1 MKHRQDGTVLII
13 FVGLLSVFISAFI
26 CAVNVYSVIS
36 DQQYLRNVVDQ
47 AALIG
52 TNQIELNYYYSQGLT
67 KDLQLD
73 DVEVHRK
80 ITSYLKETYVSSEI
94 LTIRIDTAESEVN
107 VLVEKKSSLPIRFGI
122 SYVKISAFASAKL
135 QVK

>member
-1 MKHRQDGTVLII
+1 LI
-13 FVGLLSVFISAFI
+13 
-26 CAVNVYSVIS
+26 
-36 DQQYLRNVVDQ
+36 
-47 AALIG
+47 
-52 TNQIELNYYYSQGLT
+52 

-94 LTIRIDTAESEVN
+94 ITIKIDTADSEVN
-107 VLVEKKSSLPIRFGI
+107 VLVEKKSSLPIRLGI
-122 SYVKISAFASAKL
+122 SHVKISAFASAKL

>member
-1 MKHRQDGTVLII
+1 MKYRQDGTVLIV

-52 TNQIELNYYYSQGLT
+52 TNQIELNYYYSQGLI

-94 LTIRIDTAESEVN
+94 IT
-107 VLVEKKSSLPIRFGI
+107 I
-122 SYVKISAFASAKL
+122 SYFKASSASCL
-135 QVK
+135 SSSRV

>member
-1 MKHRQDGTVLII
+1 MKHRQDGTVLLL
-13 FVGLLSVFISAFI
+13 FVGLLSVFISTFI

-52 TNQIELNYYYSQGLT
+52 TNQIELNFYYNQGLT
-67 KDLQLD
+67 SNLQLD
-73 DVEVHRK
+73 DVEVQHK
-80 ITSYLKETYVSSEI
+80 ITSYLKETYDPSEI
-94 LTIRIDTAESEVN
+94 LTIKIDTAGSEVN
-107 VLVEKKSSLPIRFGI
+107 VLVEKKSILPIQFGI
-122 SYVKISAFASAKL
+122 SDVKISAIASAKL